1 MILLMSLWLITTGA
15 LRKRPGMTLMFTGHL
30 KLTMTAAFFTWRE
43 PRRVSKSLTVQ
54 YDKVLY
60 LIEYNELSRRAIGK
74 YIEVWHYPDGHK
86 ELRLNDAVLPY
97 FKMLKKHQRLCI
109 CMP

>member
-30 KLTMTAAFFTWRE
+30 KLTMTAAFSHGGNRAVF
-43 PRRVSKSLTVQ
+43 KILTVQ